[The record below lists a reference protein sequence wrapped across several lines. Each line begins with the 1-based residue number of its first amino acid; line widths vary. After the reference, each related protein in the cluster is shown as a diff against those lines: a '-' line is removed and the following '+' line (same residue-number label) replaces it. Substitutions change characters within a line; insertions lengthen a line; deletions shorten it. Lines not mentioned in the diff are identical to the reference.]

1 MYGSGGDMWKWL
13 RGKIWNCATRA
24 KPTAAEGVK
33 FWNFARVEGAADGE
47 PDAELLLYGDISDVS
62 WWEDDITPKTFAD
75 DLAGLGDVNHIR
87 VRINSYGGDV
97 FAANAIH
104 NMLRGHSAK
113 ITAHI
118 DGIAAS
124 AASVVAMAGDEV
136 VMPGNAMMMVH
147 NPWTVVAGDA
157 RDMRKMAGTL
167 DQVRETILVA
177 YEAKTGM
184 ERPALIN
191 LLNSETWMTADEA
204 LGYGF
209 ADTVI
214 EPLKIAASAKPG
226 VYMIGGRE
234 MDLSKLKTWPGALLA
249 SAEAEAEVTSE
260 ESPVISEPE
269 AEESQE
275 AERTEAA
282 EGAVAEGEE
291 GTEAEEAQ
299 TEEETTE
306 TEAADPV
313 AAERDRIQ
321 AIERLA
327 EGIVGCEELVFL
339 AKYGRAAADGKP
351 AVSPMSAE
359 EFAVALLESGKVRN
373 AQALAARRKAAGL
386 ADVPA
391 SSPGVGGGDEH
402 AMRVAAEM
410 NRQRGVSPKAS

>member
-1 MYGSGGDMWKWL
+1 MWKWL

-184 ERPALIN
+184 ERQALIA
-191 LLNSETWMTADEA
+191 LLNSETWMTAEEA

-249 SAEAEAEVTSE
+249 SAEPGIENHGDTEGAEAEETVAQTE
-260 ESPVISEPE
+260 ET
-269 AEESQE
+269 QE

-291 GTEAEEAQ
+291 ATEAEETQA
-299 TEEETTE
+299 EEETTE
-306 TEAADPV
+306 TVSVAVDPL
-313 AAERDRIQ
+313 AAERGRIQ
-321 AIERLA
+321 GIERLA
-327 EGIVGCEELVFL
+327 QGIVGCEELVFL